1 MPWVGDL
8 GGQFLE
14 ELDPPESFDDGF
26 ERRTAAADADMKIRD
41 MFLSWDMKLQ
51 PEEYTQ
57 EVGSGGGVGREHAR
71 EDAVQMWQDEYGSM
85 SEAQKAEWDKYYRK
99 KNAE

>member
-1 MPWVGDL
+1 VAS
-8 GGQFLE
+8 FLE

-71 EDAVQMWQDEYGSM
+71 EDAVQMWQDAYGRM
-85 SEAQKAEWDKYYRK
+85 FAGTKG
-99 KNAE
+99 